1 MQYVHVNNEMSVF
14 FQHPYSTGLPPP
26 PTGYDNINELT
37 DQFCELTLAVNKKP
51 NKRPP
56 STYLCHLC
64 FTKGHFIRDCPQVN
78 YVIMLNPPPPPHPPP
93 HTHASSSKM
102 RNLAFQKSWNKNKW
116 LWIWIT
122 AMHWKWSGN
131 KTIKLAWHLVPHIAP
146 PPPRRITHYRYCR
159 FLIWQKFFGFLQQVL
174 WCLHWY
180 RLFWAGMIQRECHVF
195 LITAVCVCTPHT
207 PPHTCSPVS
216 YYQLFVPYRWY
227 RNRAVYITTF
237 IPWRLCVYHH
247 HVIPKLSS
255 LVILAHQQH
264 TGTWCIK
271 QLCFMCSKSFTGL
284 L

>member
-1 MQYVHVNNEMSVF
+1 MFHQGPLHSRLPTGKLRNYVK
-14 FQHPYSTGLPPP
+14 P
-26 PTGYDNINELT
+26 PTPTHI
-37 DQFCELTLAVNKKP
+37 
-51 NKRPP
+51 
-56 STYLCHLC
+56 
-64 FTKGHFIRDCPQVN
+64 
-78 YVIMLNPPPPPHPPP
+78 
-93 HTHASSSKM
+93 HTHLHQKCAIDL
-102 RNLAFQKSWNKNKW
+102 RYLAFQKSWNKNKW

-131 KTIKLAWHLVPHIAP
+131 KTIKLAWHLVPHIP
-146 PPPRRITHYRYCR
+146 PTHQGGLHITDTVDFWSCKE
-159 FLIWQKFFGFLQQVL
+159 IWQKFFGFLQQVL

-227 RNRAVYITTF
+227 RNRAVYIDY
-237 IPWRLCVYHH
+237 IHLGKAEC
-247 HVIPKLSS
+247 LSS
-255 LVILAHQQH
+255 SCYTKAFITCYPSSPTTY